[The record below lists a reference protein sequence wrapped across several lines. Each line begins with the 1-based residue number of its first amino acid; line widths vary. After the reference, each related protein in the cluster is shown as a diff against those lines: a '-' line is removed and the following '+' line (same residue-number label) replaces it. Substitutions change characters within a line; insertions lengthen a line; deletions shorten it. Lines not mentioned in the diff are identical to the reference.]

1 MFYGHFLYVFRAAC
15 GDFSMYNAATYLDE
29 TSNWIFWFLFV
40 VILVVT
46 KIIFMNFVIAEAL
59 NSYTKIKQKLNEW
72 DLKENAYLID
82 EAENMI
88 PRFIRT

>member
-1 MFYGHFLYVFRAAC
+1 MKLQTG
-15 GDFSMYNAATYLDE
+15 
-29 TSNWIFWFLFV
+29 FWFLFV

>member
-1 MFYGHFLYVFRAAC
+1 
-15 GDFSMYNAATYLDE
+15 MYNAATYLDE